1 MEKTRDEV
9 ITTVSRAY
17 DQLALIHQSKIVL
30 DESKRRLDANRK
42 TADKALGYGL
52 ITPYDHKKIELA
64 QATLDAKVVEYEGKK
79 ELLLTQLEV
88 LTGVEKERLRLINP
102 VLVPVESLP
111 LQKSIEERAEI
122 RALDHGINAADY
134 KIQAERTWWI
144 PKVQLMASLY
154 YIGLYNNRIKT
165 RKILFRQFRS

>member
-79 ELLLTQLEV
+79 RTSADSA
-88 LTGVEKERLRLINP
+88 G
-102 VLVPVESLP
+102 
-111 LQKSIEERAEI
+111 
-122 RALDHGINAADY
+122 GIDRSR
-134 KIQAERTWWI
+134 K
-144 PKVQLMASLY
+144 
-154 YIGLYNNRIKT
+154 
-165 RKILFRQFRS
+165 RKITSDKPCIGSGGKSSVAKKASKKELKFVHSIMELMLQIIKYKQKEHGGFQKFS

>member
-1 MEKTRDEV
+1 MKAREDWMPTEKQQ
-9 ITTVSRAY
+9 IK
-17 DQLALIHQSKIVL
+17 L
-30 DESKRRLDANRK
+30 
-42 TADKALGYGL
+42 LGYGL

-111 LQKSIEERAEI
+111 LQKASKKELKFVHSIMELMLQIIKYKQKE
-122 RALDHGINAADY
+122 HGGFQ
-134 KIQAERTWWI
+134 KF
-144 PKVQLMASLY
+144 S
-154 YIGLYNNRIKT
+154 
-165 RKILFRQFRS
+165 